1 MRGGEFFL
9 KVESKAGFYSG
20 LLQLETP
27 LQCSDMS
34 WDMQKKW
41 RVKAIV
47 TLSRAFQG
55 KPLCLQKDREAKRL

>member
-1 MRGGEFFL
+1 MCSSMNYFLYIHVHIEKNLYKFMRVFGGEFFL

-34 WDMQKKW
+34 
-41 RVKAIV
+41 
-47 TLSRAFQG
+47 
-55 KPLCLQKDREAKRL
+55 